1 MQKDK
6 IYALLG
12 LATLDVRSWI
22 VPDYSNAMSHHM
34 ILIRLT
40 AYFLQ
45 FSSRPL
51 RFASHCRATNCPS
64 WVSDWTAIDSRIT
77 KLIDR
82 EDADFEDGL
91 GYKAAPK
98 PSQRSAGSLERL
110 PHSDH
115 TTAEFNPRFDPPVQN
130 LTRYQMPATL
140 LVHGILVDRVTIA
153 SRIPHVRSVSG
164 NGHETEMS
172 SFKAKIREWETR
184 MTGYLETYIPKRNG
198 VQWKPQWVKSIIS
211 DHKRRKFVRKS
222 HLKACLITYLAH
234 RETMKF
240 DRLQANDS
248 LKFYGRMM
256 KDGPQKPFKACDP
269 LNFYGRMMEIRGR
282 NDLDVLTAMMFE
294 HQEVTATIDIYEAWI
309 QQKNDCESCN
319 DHPKEHPNADASTS
333 RFISYRSRLANEFG
347 QKIVEVN
354 AGKTMFLT
362 DGGHHYSV
370 TFDVTEGDIIC
381 RLWHSFYYLVLRRA
395 GKEHWTLVGHI
406 PDCALLESAKKV
418 DREYA
423 RAKTEVFKLI

>member
-12 LATLDVRSWI
+12 LATLDARSWI

-45 FSSRPL
+45 FSLRPL

-64 WVSDWTAIDSRIT
+64 WVSDWTAIDSRII
-77 KLIDR
+77 KLVDR
-82 EDADFEDGL
+82 EDADFEDKL
-91 GYKAAPK
+91 EYKPAPK
-98 PSQRSAGSLERL
+98 PTQRSAGSLERL

-115 TTAEFNPRFDPPVQN
+115 TTAEFNPRCDPPVQD

-153 SRIPHVRSVSG
+153 FQIPHVRSVSED
-164 NGHETEMS
+164 GHETDIS
-172 SFKAKIREWETR
+172 FFKAKIGEWETR

-198 VQWKPQWVKSIIS
+198 VQWKPQWVKSIIT
-211 DHKRRKFVRKS
+211 DHKRRKFVHKRE
-222 HLKACLITYLAH
+222 LKACLITYLAH
-234 RETMKF
+234 RETVKG
-240 DRLQANDS
+240 LGS
-248 LKFYGRMM
+248 SGK
-256 KDGPQKPFKACDP
+256 PQKPIKGCDP
-269 LNFYGRMMEIRGR
+269 LNFYGRMMEIRGPD
-282 NDLDVLTAMMFE
+282 NLDDLTAIFRE
-294 HQEVTATIDIYEAWI
+294 HEEVAATISIYEAWI
-309 QQKNDCESCN
+309 QQISVHEAFMQHTKDSESYKNY
-319 DHPKEHPNADASTS
+319 PKEYLDADASTS
-333 RFISYRSRLANEFG
+333 QSRRVNELSQKLG

-362 DGGHHYSV
+362 DGGHHYTV
-370 TFDVTEGDIIC
+370 TFAVTEGDIIC